1 MADVPQIVIGCVIRV
16 PGPGVARFVLVQR
29 RNPPLAGEWSI
40 PGGHV
45 EPGES
50 LAEAAA
56 REAAEETG
64 LAVEVRFEL
73 EVVRLGDYEIHELL
87 CVPLGN
93 GAAEVTPKAA
103 SDALA
108 ACVATVEEAFA
119 LGVRAEALGV
129 LSRAAARALP

>member
-1 MADVPQIVIGCVIRV
+1 MADVPQVVIGCVIRV
-16 PGPGVARFVLVQR
+16 PGPGDARFVLVKR

-40 PGGHV
+40 PGGHL

-50 LAEAAA
+50 LAEAAV

-64 LAVEVRFEL
+64 LTVEVRLEL

-87 CVPLGN
+87 CQAPGGTVS
-93 GAAEVTPKAA
+93 PKAG

-108 ACVATVEEAFA
+108 VRVATVEEAA
-119 LGVRAEALGV
+119 RLGVRPEALGV
-129 LSRAAARALP
+129 LSRAAGRALP

>member
-1 MADVPQIVIGCVIRV
+1 MADVPRVVIGCVIRV
-16 PGPGVARFVLVQR
+16 PGPGACRFVLVQR

-64 LAVEVRFEL
+64 LTVEVHGEL
-73 EVVRLGDYEIHELL
+73 EVVQLGDHEIHELL
-87 CVPLGN
+87 CVPT
-93 GAAEVTPKAA
+93 ASAVSPKAA

-108 ACVATVEEAFA
+108 VCVATMEEAAA
-119 LGVRAEALGV
+119 LGVRPEALGV
-129 LSRAAARALP
+129 LSRAATRALP

>member
-16 PGPGVARFVLVQR
+16 PGPGPARFVLVQR

-50 LAEAAA
+50 LAEAAV

-64 LAVEVRFEL
+64 LTVEVRLEL
-73 EVVRLGDYEIHELL
+73 EVVRLGAYEIHEML
-87 CVPLGN
+87 CATA
-93 GAAEVTPKAA
+93 AAEVSPKAA

-108 ACVATVEEAFA
+108 ARIATVEEAA
-119 LGVRAEALGV
+119 QLGVRAEALGV